1 MDEYKG
7 FKVGDKV
14 RNKYREKTLQNCEI
28 IEINEKKLPIIF
40 VIAEDGEEHIIP
52 YMDMELINNK

>member
-14 RNKYREKTLQNCEI
+14 KNKWRENTLQNCEI
-28 IEINEKKLPIIF
+28 IEISEKRLPNIL

-52 YMDMELINNK
+52 YMDMELINK